1 MENMKKQMACFV
13 SFGLAVVSLGGI
25 EPAATVDFTAGKGAV
40 KRLNGICNC
49 LPLGKNRDA
58 THCEWFD
65 ALEFPEIRFHDQAA
79 SNGGQAIADISRVF
93 PLAHADADDPR
104 NYDFK
109 ATDDYIDFCRRFTD
123 RIEFRIG
130 EQIEHTEHHYRIFPP
145 KDYAKYA
152 RVCLNIVRHYN
163 EGWANG
169 FHWNIRRWGIWE
181 EPDNKCLFDGDY
193 EKEFFPLYAAIAKT
207 LKAAYPDL
215 QVGGPSTRG
224 REMFRAEK
232 FVAYCR
238 ANQVPLDFC
247 AITEYRRSVDKI
259 IAIGEQTRTILDTNG
274 FAKAE
279 VTMSEWHYEPCR
291 WGGNTPETAKEA
303 WDDCMGIDSAAFT
316 AGVLASAQD
325 SPFDRMFFYATDK
338 GQFGLFDFR
347 ECRRGAPW
355 SAFKAFADVAR
366 LEERV
371 ATTADASRGFYA
383 LAAKGADGRGALML
397 AALRTP
403 EKGPVRV
410 AVRGGLVPGEV
421 LVDAGDRVKRLEPAA
436 GWTFAD
442 GVLTLPPVGRS
453 AIWFVGFGDYRA
465 RKLACD
471 EPKVE
476 KVAAPLMSFKR
487 EDGKLDFA
495 LIVDAENRALTA
507 APVKKMRDDY
517 SYALGETPEVF
528 GDNDNEKL
536 SQVKWHV
543 VFGDSAY
550 ARSLGADVKTL
561 KDGEYLIR
569 TFERG
574 VLVVG
579 KDAAAN
585 AKALKRLCALL
596 SEGRMTLAKLDLTGV
611 E

>member
-1 MENMKKQMACFV
+1 MTLPILLCV
-13 SFGLAVVSLGGI
+13 SVALQPVPNEQPQTGSVRTV
-25 EPAATVDFTAGKGAV
+25 TVDFSKTVGSLKM
-40 KRLNGICNC
+40 LNGVCNAP
-49 LPLGKNRDA
+49 PLSGGRGHRVA
-58 THCEWFD
+58 
-65 ALEFPEIRFHDQAA
+65 ALARELETPMCRFHDAA
-79 SNGGQAIADISRVF
+79 LENPGMGLVDVSRIF
-93 PLAHADADDPR
+93 PLFHADADDPR
-104 NYDFK
+104 NYDFT
-109 ATDDYIDFCRRFTD
+109 ATDDYLRQCVDAGVEM
-123 RIEFRIG
+123 EFRLG
-130 EQIEHTEHHYRIFPP
+130 ESIEHSVKQYRVHPP
-145 KDYAKYA
+145 ADFAKWA
-152 RVCLNIVRHYN
+152 EICAHIVRHYN

-238 ANQVPLDFC
+238 ENEVPLDFC

-355 SAFKAFADVAR
+355 SAFKTFADVAR
-366 LEERV
+366 LKERV

-421 LVDAGDRVKRLEPAA
+421 LVDAGDRVKRLEPVS

-471 EPKVE
+471 APKAE
-476 KVAAPLMSFKR
+476 KVVAPLISFKR

-495 LIVDAENRALTA
+495 LVVDAENRALTA
-507 APVKKMRDDY
+507 APVKKIRDDY

-543 VFGDSAY
+543 VFGVRSAASMSAPRPSAPFA
-550 ARSLGADVKTL
+550 ARA
-561 KDGEYLIR
+561 
-569 TFERG
+569 
-574 VLVVG
+574 
-579 KDAAAN
+579 
-585 AKALKRLCALL
+585 
-596 SEGRMTLAKLDLTGV
+596 
-611 E
+611 